1 VLGCDRGCEPESW
14 KGLISRVAAAWVWA
28 VFLLINLFGESVGPV
43 IGIEHALAD
52 LVIPFHHAPKVLTG
66 APFEPGPIVIMVVM
80 MLIISAVGL
89 LGLRRRDLR

>member
-1 VLGCDRGCEPESW
+1 
-14 KGLISRVAAAWVWA
+14 
-28 VFLLINLFGESVGPV
+28 V
-43 IGIEHALAD
+43 IGIEYAVAD

-66 APFEPGPIVIMVVM
+66 APFEPGPTVM